1 MESFLYPNADV
12 EEIVEAVRGGIVAA
26 LADNLEG
33 IYLKGSLALGD
44 FNPQTSDVDLL
55 VVVRRALNQADFE
68 RLDGLHRRLQTL
80 TNRYA
85 HDLELAYIPASKLN
99 NFVPGEYP
107 SLERGEG
114 LKWKTLR
121 SNWILDFWIVR
132 EHGLAL
138 FGPDPKTL
146 IDPISADQMREAV
159 RGVLS
164 AWNQWVDTW
173 DSPGWKTHMGEMR
186 FVVETMCRAGYTLAF
201 KQMCSKPV
209 AVRWA
214 LTALPESWRALVEQ
228 SQTWQGGQE
237 TDWKLIP
244 QIRDFVYWTAQQ
256 A

>member
-1 MESFLYPNADV
+1 MYPNADV
-12 EEIVEAVRGGIVAA
+12 AEIVGTLVGELVKA
-26 LADNLEG
+26 LPADLEG

-44 FNPQTSDVDLL
+44 FNPETSDVDVL

-68 RLDGLHRRLQTL
+68 LLDSLHRQIQTL
-80 TNRYA
+80 PNRYA
-85 HDLELAYIPASKLN
+85 HELELAYIPASKLN
-99 NFVPGEYP
+99 NFAPGNYP
-107 SLERGEG
+107 SLERGGG
-114 LKWKTLR
+114 LMWKTLG

-132 EHGLAL
+132 EHGLVL

-146 IDPISADQMREAV
+146 IDPVSADQMREAV
-159 RGVLS
+159 RDRLS

-228 SQTWQGGQE
+228 SQTWHGGQE

-244 QIRDFVYWTAQQ
+244 QIRDFVYWTARQ